1 MHRRALLLLSVT
13 AACQPKKMDLDF
25 YYAFS
30 DGTPRTH
37 TQLTIQGTLATL
49 IRQSAGRA
57 GHPIGV
63 WQTTLDAASIEALAA
78 ALPKAPPPG
87 PPLAPGMPNHL
98 FRLRQGGP
106 ERMLRLAHEPEILEQ
121 VQPFIRTLEKTIASV
136 AAHPYRT
143 LAIQCADWAP
153 AGLVIELTAAG
164 SQPVTIPNAAEA
176 IEVRTANRAVAAKA
190 PAGPLRV
197 EPGKPQRLTIPFRRE
212 PGQPYQVF
220 YHRTGAATLEATDI
234 FGDANS
240 ALAPQ

>member
-13 AACQPKKMDLDF
+13 AACQPKKMDFDF

-30 DGTPRTH
+30 DGTPQTH

-49 IRQSAGRA
+49 IRQAAGRA
-57 GHPIGV
+57 ADPIGV
-63 WQTTLDAASIEALAA
+63 WRATLDAASIEALAA
-78 ALPKAPPPG
+78 ALPKAPPSG

-106 ERMLRLAHEPEILEQ
+106 ERTLRLAHEPEILDQ
-121 VQPFIRTLEKTIASV
+121 VQPFLQRLEKTIALV
-136 AAHPYRT
+136 AAHPHRT
-143 LAIQCADWAP
+143 LAVHCVDWSAT
-153 AGLVIELTAAG
+153 GLVIELTAAG
-164 SQPVTIPNAAEA
+164 RAVTIPNAAEA

-190 PAGPLRV
+190 PAGALRV
-197 EPGKPQRLTIPFRRE
+197 EPAKPVRLTIPLRRE
-212 PGQPYQVF
+212 PGKPYQVF
-220 YHRTGAATLEATDI
+220 YHRAGVTTAEGDGI